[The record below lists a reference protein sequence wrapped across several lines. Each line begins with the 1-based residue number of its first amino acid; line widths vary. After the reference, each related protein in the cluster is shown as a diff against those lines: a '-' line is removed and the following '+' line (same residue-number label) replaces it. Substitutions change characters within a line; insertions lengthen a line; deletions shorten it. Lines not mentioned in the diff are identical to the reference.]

1 MSSNDIRAAEK
12 ELRETLI
19 SILPQNLIWSQ
30 EEGLPTQ
37 VQSTIQERRSTLL
50 DKLID
55 DFKTLAEAV
64 ANDRVDLEF
73 NRGDWRN

>member
-12 ELRETLI
+12 ELREILI
-19 SILPQNLIWSQ
+19 SILPQNLIWPQ